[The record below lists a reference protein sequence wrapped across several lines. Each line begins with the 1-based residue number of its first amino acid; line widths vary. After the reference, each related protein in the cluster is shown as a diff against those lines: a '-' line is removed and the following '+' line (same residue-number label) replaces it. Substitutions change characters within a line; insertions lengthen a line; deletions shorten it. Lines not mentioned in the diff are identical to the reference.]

1 MAEGIYIYGIINTNG
16 KKSFG
21 PCGIN
26 ADEEVYAFPY
36 QDIAGVVS
44 ASSLPDLSSIFK
56 ETLGRYLI
64 KHQQVIERIMKE
76 HTIIPMKF
84 GTFAQDEGGLK
95 EVLARGYPQ
104 FKKLLTNME
113 SKIELDVAS
122 TWNDL
127 NSMVKKIGEEDKEI
141 SQFKAEIAK
150 KPPQETFEDRIKIG
164 AMISE
169 ALGKKREKEKAEMIN
184 FLKGIILDY
193 REHEVMN
200 DQMILNCG
208 FLLEEGREKE
218 FENGLEEL
226 NKKYN
231 EKVNFKCVG
240 PLPPYSFAT
249 CQLEKVAYHK
259 IDEARRLLGLEEK
272 ISLEKVKESYREW
285 VKKNHPDKDPDSKKL
300 EEEFEKITE
309 AYKLLSSCCR
319 EEALS
324 LKDRGKEDFI
334 MVEVVRPE
342 QGGVR

>member
-1 MAEGIYIYGIINTNG
+1 MAEGIYIYGIINANR
-16 KKSFG
+16 KKCFG

-26 ADEEVYAFPY
+26 ADEEVYTFPY

-44 ASSLPDLSSIFK
+44 NSSLPDLSSIFK

-84 GTFAQDEGGLK
+84 GTFAKDEGELK

-104 FKKLLTNME
+104 CKKLLTNMQG
-113 SKIELDVAS
+113 KIELDVAC

-127 NSMVKKIGEEDKEI
+127 NSIVKKIGEEDKEI

-150 KPPQETFEDRIKIG
+150 KPPQQAFEDRVKIG
-164 AMISE
+164 SMISE

-184 FLKGIILDY
+184 FLKGIILDH

-208 FLLEEGREKE
+208 FLLEKEREKE

-226 NKKYN
+226 NKKY
-231 EKVNFKCVG
+231 EERVNFRCVG
-240 PLPPYSFAT
+240 PLPPYSFTT
-249 CQLEKVAYHK
+249 CQLKKVAHPK
-259 IDEARRLLGLEEK
+259 IDEARRLLKLGEK
-272 ISLEKVKESYREW
+272 ISLEEVKESYREW
-285 VKKNHPDKDPDSKKL
+285 VKKNHPDKDPDNKKL
-300 EEEFEKITE
+300 KEEFEKITQ
-309 AYKLLSSCCR
+309 AYKLLSSCCQ

-324 LKDRGKEDFI
+324 LKDRG
-334 MVEVVRPE
+334 
-342 QGGVR
+342 

>member
-1 MAEGIYIYGIINTNG
+1 MAEGKYIYGIIKTNR

-21 PCGIN
+21 PCGIS
-26 ADEEVYAFPY
+26 ADEEVYTFPY

-44 ASSLPDLSSIFK
+44 NSSLPDISSILK

-76 HTIIPMKF
+76 HAIIPMKF
-84 GTFAQDEGGLK
+84 DTFAKDESELK
-95 EVLARGYPQ
+95 EVLARGYSQ
-104 FKKLLTNME
+104 CKKLLTNMKG
-113 SKIELDVAS
+113 KIELDVAC

-127 NSMVKKIGEEDKEI
+127 NSIVKKIGEEDKEI

-150 KPPQETFEDRIKIG
+150 KPPQETFEDRVKVG
-164 AMISE
+164 AMIGE
-169 ALGKKREKEKAEMIN
+169 ALGKRREKEKAEMIN
-184 FLKGIILDY
+184 FLKGIILEH

-208 FLLEEGREKE
+208 FLLEKEREKE
-218 FENGLEEL
+218 FENKLEEL
-226 NKKYN
+226 NRKYE

-249 CQLEKVAYHK
+249 CQLKKVAYRK

-272 ISLEKVKESYREW
+272 ISSEKVKESYREW
-285 VKKNHPDKDPDSKKL
+285 VKKNHPDKEPDNKKL
-300 EEEFEKITE
+300 KEKFEKTTE
-309 AYKLLSSCCR
+309 AYKLLSSCCQ

-324 LKDRGKEDFI
+324 LKDRGKEDFL
-334 MVEVVRPE
+334 MVKVEE
-342 QGGVR
+342 HGKD